1 MPTALN
7 PITLPEEIDKNIEP
21 ERFIQSAFQVWLEQY
36 FTGIAFQ
43 TYDPHGAETSITFPI
58 AIIKSQEAPLPESGD
73 KPFIHLTFMEDKTN
87 RMNYSPSNRG
97 FDIQWAVSAMIKVP
111 ASLSTTG
118 SQVSKSKYLLRKTA
132 DSFAWLISS
141 HETSALQQ
149 ISILDI
155 CHKDGPTILPQAN
168 GWISR
173 LIIFTCK
180 TRREIPRPL

>member
-1 MPTALN
+1 MPTARN
-7 PITLPEEIDKNIEP
+7 PITLPPGINKNLET

-43 TYDPHGAETSITFPI
+43 TYDAVGAETSITFPI
-58 AIIKSQEAPLPESGD
+58 AIIDTQEAQLPELPD
-73 KPFIHLTFMEDKTN
+73 KPFIHLSFMEDKTQ
-87 RMNYSPSNRG
+87 RKDYSPSNRG
-97 FDIQWAVSAMIKVP
+97 FDIFWSVSAIIKVP
-111 ASLSTTG
+111 ASLATTAN
-118 SQVSKSKYLLRKTA
+118 QESKSKYLLRKTA

-149 ISILDI
+149 IGILDI
-155 CHKDGPTILPQAN
+155 THKDGPTILPQAN

-173 LIIFTCK
+173 LVLFTCK